1 MNVEKN
7 IIREL
12 EKNMNWKERILLKIL
27 KTFSLKIYN
36 ITRIITVNKILKNDE

>member
-1 MNVEKN
+1 MSVEKN

-36 ITRIITVNKILKNDE
+36 ITRIITVNTILKNDE